1 MEASEEGVREDQGEL
16 PRGRDTDAETR
27 EEIREK
33 HFWQR
38 KQYVKVL
45 KQRGA
50 SCIPRPE
57 RQLSA
62 NGMRGAAKGQKSQ
75 AGSGKYLGF

>member
-1 MEASEEGVREDQGEL
+1 MCEEGIREDQGEL
-16 PRGRDTDAETR
+16 PRGRHTEAETR

-45 KQRGA
+45 RQRGA

-62 NGMRGAAKGQKSQ
+62 NGMREAAKGH
-75 AGSGKYLGF
+75 